1 MGRHSL
7 NGTDD
12 MNTSIREVVRYFLAE
27 FSVEEVAA
35 AALTPPPHTPP
46 LSGKFPKI
54 FVIECSKKG

>member
-35 AALTPPPHTPP
+35 AAPPPPTPHP
-46 LSGKFPKI
+46 PS
-54 FVIECSKKG
+54 